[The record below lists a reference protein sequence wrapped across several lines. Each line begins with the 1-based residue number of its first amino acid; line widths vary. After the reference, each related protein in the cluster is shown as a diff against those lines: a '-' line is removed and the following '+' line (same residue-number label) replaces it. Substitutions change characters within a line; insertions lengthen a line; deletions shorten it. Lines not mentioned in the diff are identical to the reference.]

1 MPAEKSKTICDLC
14 FKPVTNAHLRRHKG
28 GKQCLRNQR
37 SIRATCQSKGCDKK
51 SKCGHWDALTGE
63 YIYTRCDD
71 HSSEINNTANRGIG
85 KRRSPTK
92 FSSKSRVY
100 FLRFL
105 IFCSHNHLKMISS
118 HWYIRWKLNENKPCF
133 CKPKMECTICGHVSS
148 TTCIPSILNYARG
161 CKCASN
167 TRKWSSKEKMDEYF
181 DKCKRDK
188 RGIICMVKDYA
199 EWKSMNL
206 KTKSRVPMKHVG
218 TPDNPGC
225 NKVVMIQLCEYNNN
239 GYFGCSCFDSNK
251 RLVNSRYDE
260 FVQKASDHTAHPDGL
275 DILTSK
281 EAWEN
286 TMVNAHCKPLV
297 QCRRCKTKSECS
309 TIASLFMLKCGFDC
323 KCSQWRT
330 QTLMQIVVSEFLPD
344 YEFNSVRPDFLRN
357 EDGKDGRNN
366 LEYDWYCEELNLA
379 FEYNG
384 KQHYVAIPHFSKG
397 NMNKANKKLEGYK
410 KHDLLKLR
418 RSEEKGIYLIVCPW
432 NGFDGDPT
440 KPIREN
446 KTKLSITPNMMAY
459 VKFRLEKWKKDT
471 GNTVQLKD
479 ITTLS
484 SDAFKQWRQNEDNKK
499 SLRKKKEE
507 RAKNM
512 CKATTANGKPCPNQC
527 RAEKDF
533 CGMHLP
539 GSMRTKEVD
548 DLEDVKDCPSRRSMY
563 VEGGKYCTITGTVFE
578 WRNGKFGCTKC
589 DYANAGCGNLA
600 SHKKNNHHIEKLDM
614 KRKETKECTACHKE
628 TPKTDFTKRS
638 GKCSQCRH
646 AAYRKKNP
654 KRKTC
659 RCGSTTHMRTVNMN
673 CPLNSSRGH
682 MAAHK
687 KTQKCSN
694 LIVAV

>member
-1 MPAEKSKTICDLC
+1 MQTNEVGRKRPCVSSGAEETKESENLEEVQDNKKNQCDLC
-14 FKPVTNAHLRRHKG
+14 LKPVSKKCLKKHKG
-28 GKQCLRNQR
+28 SKQCLRNQR

-51 SKCGHWDALTGE
+51 SECGHWDALTGE

-71 HSSEINNTANRGIG
+71 HSSEINNTDSRGIG

-92 FSSKSRVY
+92 FFSSKSRVY

-133 CKPKMECTICGHVSS
+133 CKPKMECTICGNVFS
-148 TTCIPSILNYARG
+148 TTCIPSILEYARG

-330 QTLMQIVVSEFLPD
+330 ETLMQIVMSEFLPD

-384 KQHYVAIPHFSKG
+384 KQHYVAVPYFTDGSLK
-397 NMNKANKKLEGYK
+397 KAYEKLETTK

-418 RSEEKGIYLIVCPW
+418 RSEDKGIYLIVGPW

-440 KPIREN
+440 NPKREN
-446 KTKLSITPNMMAY
+446 KTRLSITANMIAY

-499 SLRKKKEE
+499 SLRGKKEKEE

-512 CKATTANGKPCPNQC
+512 CKATTANGKPCASQC

-533 CGMHLP
+533 CGMHLAI
-539 GSMRTKEVD
+539 SMRTKED
-548 DLEDVKDCPSRRSMY
+548 RDNMIKQHKISKENQYKKRSEKVKCDKCGVSVSRR
-563 VEGGKYCTITGTVFE
+563 
-578 WRNGKFGCTKC
+578 N
-589 DYANAGCGNLA
+589 
-600 SHKKNNHHIEKLDM
+600 
-614 KRKETKECTACHKE
+614 
-628 TPKTDFTKRS
+628 
-638 GKCSQCRH
+638 
-646 AAYRKKNP
+646 
-654 KRKTC
+654 
-659 RCGSTTHMRTVNMN
+659 
-673 CPLNSSRGH
+673 

-694 LIVAV
+694 FIVAV